1 MTTLSLSFANDRRLA
16 LVGVVGFAAML
27 AAASQVA
34 IPIPGTP
41 VPITLQPFVVAL
53 TGLMLGPTYGAL
65 SMLLYI
71 AVGATGVPVWAPIGL
86 PGVARL
92 FGPTGGYII
101 GYPFAAFVAGILSQR
116 WPSLYG
122 RWVAATL
129 GIATLFVFGLT
140 QLSILSGGFGRAV
153 ALGLTP
159 FAALDVVKAFVAAA
173 IARPAKPK
181 TPAA

>member
-1 MTTLSLSFANDRRLA
+1 MTTLSAALANDKRLA
-16 LVGVVGFAAML
+16 IVGVAGFAVIL
-27 AAASQVA
+27 AAASQIA

-53 TGLMLGPTYGAL
+53 AGLMLGPVYGAM

-71 AVGATGVPVWAPIGL
+71 AVGMTGVPVWAPIGA
-86 PGVARL
+86 PGIARL

-101 GYPFAAFVAGILSQR
+101 GYPFAAFVAGFLSQR

-122 RWVAATL
+122 RWAAATL

-140 QLSILSGGFGRAV
+140 QLAVLSGGG
-153 ALGLTP
+153 GN
-159 FAALDVVKAFVAAA
+159 D
-173 IARPAKPK
+173 
-181 TPAA
+181 